1 MSNILEGKLLNK
13 GPLPGKSFKH
23 KDFMRKIKYKNS
35 FVICSETLENYWSS
49 KIWKEVSTP
58 E

>member
-1 MSNILEGKLLNK
+1 MSNVLEDKLLNK
-13 GPLPGKSFKH
+13 GTLSGKSFKH

-35 FVICSETLENYWSS
+35 FVICGETLENHWSS
-49 KIWKEVSTP
+49 KIWKEAGTP